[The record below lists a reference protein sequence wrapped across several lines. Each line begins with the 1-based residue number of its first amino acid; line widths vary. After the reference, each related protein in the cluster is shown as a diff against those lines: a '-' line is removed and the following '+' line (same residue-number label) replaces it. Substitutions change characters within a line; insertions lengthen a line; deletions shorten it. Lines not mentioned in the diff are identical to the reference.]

1 MEKRTQKRMGIL
13 IGILF
18 IYAACFL
25 AYTLQ
30 EEKQYKNIENDL
42 KRVSFTGVYES
53 NTDPMPKEYKEGTLI
68 DANENSKVTLKG
80 HFDQELKES
89 QGLLFRIPNI
99 RVKIYKDNKQ
109 IYSFGE
115 PETYPRF
122 SRSPGNT
129 WDIFR
134 SPGIKTSDQI
144 RIELENIYPNN
155 VKTVYHLFIDQILSG
170 DSGILFHAIFPK
182 VGLSVF
188 LGGGVFLLG
197 CLLLIILFFL
207 WVMKTPFSRKPLYFS
222 FFAMISGLW
231 FFFDFK
237 MISLIIP
244 YNVFNNI
251 LSMICLST
259 VMPLFGM
266 YIMEFLNSKTRIP
279 IILSIYVQIGFTFYY
294 LICQGRGVHDGY
306 DLLNPLLIIMGMSI
320 IIIYGC
326 LVFETVFNK
335 NTETKF
341 LLLVSSIL
349 LLCGFDVEHY
359 FTNFTPTY
367 TMTKISY
374 GVFMLIQFFYMLRC
388 LQININ
394 EIKNARKLEVELAQN
409 RIAIAISQI
418 QPHFLY
424 NSLTAIKQLCVID
437 PGRAE
442 QAVGDFAGFLRE
454 NLDSLSSSSL
464 ISFQKELNHIKNYL
478 ALEQLRFGCRLKVH
492 YDIDI
497 SDFHLP
503 SLAIQPLVENAVRY
517 GVTKKSEGGT
527 ITISTKNTRAGILI
541 KVADDGAG
549 FDMYHKKEDG
559 RSHIGIENVKNR
571 LKAQCNG
578 ELTLESQLGKGTVV
592 TILIKKNDGSS

>member
-1 MEKRTQKRMGIL
+1 MAKRAKRRMRIL

-25 AYTLQ
+25 IYTLQ
-30 EEKQYKNIENDL
+30 EESQYRHIEDNL

-53 NTDPMPKEYKEGTLI
+53 NTDPIPREYKSSTII
-68 DANENSKVTLKG
+68 DANENSEVRLIG

-89 QGLLFRIPNI
+89 QSLLFRIPNI
-99 RVKIYKDNKQ
+99 RVKIYKDDKQ

-115 PETYPRF
+115 PGTYPGF

-170 DSGILFHAIFPK
+170 DSGTLFHAIFPK

-188 LGGGVFLLG
+188 LGGGVFILG

-207 WVMKTPFSRKPLYFS
+207 WLMKTPFSRKPLYFS

-251 LSMICLST
+251 ISMICFST

-266 YIMEFLNSKTRIP
+266 YILEFLNGKTRIP
-279 IILSIYVQIGFTFYY
+279 IIASIYVQIGFTVYY
-294 LICQGRGVHDGY
+294 LICQGRGIYDGY
-306 DLLNPLLIIMGMSI
+306 DLLNPLLIIMGISI
-320 IIIYGC
+320 VIIYGC
-326 LVFETVFNK
+326 LVYETIHNK
-335 NTETKF
+335 NSETKF
-341 LLLVSSIL
+341 LLLVSSVL
-349 LLCGFDVEHY
+349 LLCGFDMENY
-359 FTNFTPTY
+359 FTTFTPTY
-367 TMTKISY
+367 TMTKIAY
-374 GVFMLIQFFYMLRC
+374 GLFMVIQFFYMLRC

-437 PGRAE
+437 PDRAE

-464 ISFQKELNHIKNYL
+464 ISFQKELNHIRNYL
-478 ALEQLRFGCRLKVH
+478 ALEQLRFGNRLKVH
-492 YDIDI
+492 YDIQVSNFD
-497 SDFHLP
+497 LP
-503 SLAIQPLVENAVRY
+503 SLSIQPMVENAVRY

-527 ITISTKNTRAGILI
+527 ITISTKETEAGILI
-541 KVADDGAG
+541 AIADDGAG

-559 RSHIGIENVKNR
+559 RSHIGIDNVKNR

-578 ELTLESQLGKGTVV
+578 ELTIESQLGRGTVV
-592 TILIKKNDGSS
+592 TILIQNK

>member
-1 MEKRTQKRMGIL
+1 LAKRAKRRMRIL

-25 AYTLQ
+25 IYTLQ
-30 EEKQYKNIENDL
+30 EESQYRHIEDNL

-53 NTDPMPKEYKEGTLI
+53 NTDPIPREYKSSTII
-68 DANENSKVTLKG
+68 DANENSEVRLIG

-89 QGLLFRIPNI
+89 QSLLFRIPNI
-99 RVKIYKDNKQ
+99 RVKIYKDDKQ

-115 PETYPRF
+115 PGTYPGF

-170 DSGILFHAIFPK
+170 DSGTLFHAIFPK

-188 LGGGVFLLG
+188 LGGGVFILG

-207 WVMKTPFSRKPLYFS
+207 WLMKTPFSRKPLYFS

-251 LSMICLST
+251 ISMICFST

-266 YIMEFLNSKTRIP
+266 YILEFLNGKTRIP
-279 IILSIYVQIGFTFYY
+279 IIASIYVQIGFTVYY
-294 LICQGRGVHDGY
+294 LICQGRGIYDGY
-306 DLLNPLLIIMGMSI
+306 DLLNPLLIIMGISI
-320 IIIYGC
+320 VIIYGC
-326 LVFETVFNK
+326 LVYETIHNK
-335 NTETKF
+335 NSETKF
-341 LLLVSSIL
+341 LLLVSSVL
-349 LLCGFDVEHY
+349 LLCGFDMENY
-359 FTNFTPTY
+359 FTTFTPTY
-367 TMTKISY
+367 TMTKIAY
-374 GVFMLIQFFYMLRC
+374 GLFMVIQFFYMLRC

-437 PGRAE
+437 PDRAE

-464 ISFQKELNHIKNYL
+464 ISFQKELNHIRNYL
-478 ALEQLRFGCRLKVH
+478 ALEQLRFGNRLKVH
-492 YDIDI
+492 YDIQVSNFD
-497 SDFHLP
+497 LP
-503 SLAIQPLVENAVRY
+503 SLSIQPMVENAVRY

-527 ITISTKNTRAGILI
+527 ITISTKETEAGILI
-541 KVADDGAG
+541 AIADDGAG

-559 RSHIGIENVKNR
+559 RSHIGIDNVKNR

-578 ELTLESQLGKGTVV
+578 ELTIESQLGRGTVV
-592 TILIKKNDGSS
+592 TILIQNK

>member
-1 MEKRTQKRMGIL
+1 MAIRTKRRMRIL
-13 IGILF
+13 IGVLF

-25 AYTLQ
+25 IYTLQ
-30 EEKQYKNIENDL
+30 EESQYRHIEDNL

-53 NTDPMPKEYKEGTLI
+53 NTDPIPKEYKSSTII
-68 DANENSKVTLKG
+68 DANENSEVRLIG

-89 QGLLFRIPNI
+89 QSLLFRIPNI
-99 RVKIYKDNKQ
+99 RVKIYKDEKQ

-115 PETYPRF
+115 PGTYPGF

-170 DSGILFHAIFPK
+170 DSGTLFHAIFPK

-188 LGGGVFLLG
+188 LGGGVFILG

-207 WVMKTPFSRKPLYFS
+207 WLMKTPFSRKPLYFS

-244 YNVFNNI
+244 YNVFNNVI
-251 LSMICLST
+251 SMICLST

-266 YIMEFLNSKTRIP
+266 YILEFLNGKTRIP
-279 IILSIYVQIGFTFYY
+279 IIASIYVQIGFTVYY
-294 LICQGRGVHDGY
+294 LICQGRGIYDGY
-306 DLLNPLLIIMGMSI
+306 DLLNPLLIIMGISI
-320 IIIYGC
+320 VIIYGC
-326 LVFETVFNK
+326 LVYETIHNK
-335 NTETKF
+335 NSETKF
-341 LLLVSSIL
+341 LLLVSSVL
-349 LLCGFDVEHY
+349 LLCGFDMENY
-359 FTNFTPTY
+359 FTTFTPTY
-367 TMTKISY
+367 TMTKIAY
-374 GVFMLIQFFYMLRC
+374 GLFMVIQFFYMLRC

-437 PGRAE
+437 PDRAE

-464 ISFQKELNHIKNYL
+464 ISFQKELNHIRNYL
-478 ALEQLRFGCRLKVH
+478 ALEQLRFGNRLKVH
-492 YDIDI
+492 YDIQVSNFD
-497 SDFHLP
+497 LP
-503 SLAIQPLVENAVRY
+503 SLSIQPMVENAVRY

-527 ITISTKNTRAGILI
+527 ITISTKETEAGILI
-541 KVADDGAG
+541 TIADDGAG

-559 RSHIGIENVKNR
+559 RSHIGIDNVKNR

-578 ELTLESQLGKGTVV
+578 ELTIESQLGKGTVV
-592 TILIKKNDGSS
+592 TILIQNK

>member
-1 MEKRTQKRMGIL
+1 MAKRAKRRMRIL

-25 AYTLQ
+25 IYTLQ
-30 EEKQYKNIENDL
+30 EESQYRHIEDNL

-53 NTDPMPKEYKEGTLI
+53 NTDPIPREYKSSTII
-68 DANENSKVTLKG
+68 DANENSEVRLIG

-89 QGLLFRIPNI
+89 QSLLFRIPNI
-99 RVKIYKDNKQ
+99 RVKIYKDDKQ

-115 PETYPRF
+115 PGTYPGF

-170 DSGILFHAIFPK
+170 DSGTLFHAIFPK

-188 LGGGVFLLG
+188 LGGGVFILG

-207 WVMKTPFSRKPLYFS
+207 WLMKTPFSRKPLYFS

-251 LSMICLST
+251 ISMICFST

-266 YIMEFLNSKTRIP
+266 YILEFLNGKTRIP
-279 IILSIYVQIGFTFYY
+279 IIASIYVQIGFTVYY
-294 LICQGRGVHDGY
+294 LICQGRGIYDGY
-306 DLLNPLLIIMGMSI
+306 DLLNPLLIIMGISI
-320 IIIYGC
+320 VIIYGC
-326 LVFETVFNK
+326 LVYETIHNK
-335 NTETKF
+335 NSETKF
-341 LLLVSSIL
+341 LLLVSSVL
-349 LLCGFDVEHY
+349 LLCGFDMENY
-359 FTNFTPTY
+359 FTTFTPTY
-367 TMTKISY
+367 TMTKIAY
-374 GVFMLIQFFYMLRC
+374 GLFMVIQFFYMLRC

-437 PGRAE
+437 PDRAE

-464 ISFQKELNHIKNYL
+464 ISFQKELNHIRNYL
-478 ALEQLRFGCRLKVH
+478 ALEQLRFGNRLKVH
-492 YDIDI
+492 YDIQVSNFD
-497 SDFHLP
+497 LP
-503 SLAIQPLVENAVRY
+503 SLSIQPMVENAVRY

-527 ITISTKNTRAGILI
+527 ITISTKETEAGILI
-541 KVADDGAG
+541 TIADDGAG

-559 RSHIGIENVKNR
+559 RSHIGIDNVKNR

-578 ELTLESQLGKGTVV
+578 ELTIESQLGRGTVV
-592 TILIKKNDGSS
+592 TILIQNK

>member
-1 MEKRTQKRMGIL
+1 MAKRAKRRMRIL

-25 AYTLQ
+25 IYTLQ
-30 EEKQYKNIENDL
+30 EESQYRHIEDNL

-53 NTDPMPKEYKEGTLI
+53 NTDPIPREYKSSTII
-68 DANENSKVTLKG
+68 DANENSEVRLIG

-89 QGLLFRIPNI
+89 QSLLFRIPNI
-99 RVKIYKDNKQ
+99 RVKIYKDDKQ

-115 PETYPRF
+115 PGTYPGF

-170 DSGILFHAIFPK
+170 DSGTLFHAIFPK

-188 LGGGVFLLG
+188 LGGGVFILG

-207 WVMKTPFSRKPLYFS
+207 WLMKTPFSRKPLYFS

-251 LSMICLST
+251 ISMICFST

-266 YIMEFLNSKTRIP
+266 YILEFLNGKTRIP
-279 IILSIYVQIGFTFYY
+279 IIASIYVQIGFTVYY
-294 LICQGRGVHDGY
+294 LICQGRGIYDGY
-306 DLLNPLLIIMGMSI
+306 DLLNPLLIIMGISI
-320 IIIYGC
+320 VIIYGC
-326 LVFETVFNK
+326 LVYETIHNK
-335 NTETKF
+335 NSETKF
-341 LLLVSSIL
+341 LLLVSSVL
-349 LLCGFDVEHY
+349 LLCGFDMENY
-359 FTNFTPTY
+359 FTTFTPTY
-367 TMTKISY
+367 TMTKIAY
-374 GVFMLIQFFYMLRC
+374 GLFMVIQFFYMLRC

-437 PGRAE
+437 PDRAE

-464 ISFQKELNHIKNYL
+464 ISFQKELNHIRNYL
-478 ALEQLRFGCRLKVH
+478 ALEQLRFGNRLKVH
-492 YDIDI
+492 YDIQV
-497 SDFHLP
+497 SDFDLP
-503 SLAIQPLVENAVRY
+503 SLSIQPMVENAVRY

-527 ITISTKNTRAGILI
+527 ITISTKETEAGILI
-541 KVADDGAG
+541 AIADDGAG

-559 RSHIGIENVKNR
+559 RSHIGIDNVKNR

-578 ELTLESQLGKGTVV
+578 ELTIESQLGKGTVV
-592 TILIKKNDGSS
+592 TILIQNK

>member
-1 MEKRTQKRMGIL
+1 MAIRTKRRMRIL
-13 IGILF
+13 IGFLF

-25 AYTLQ
+25 IYTLQ
-30 EEKQYKNIENDL
+30 EESQYRHIEDNL

-53 NTDPMPKEYKEGTLI
+53 NTDPIPKEYKSSTII
-68 DANENSKVTLKG
+68 DANENSEVKLIG

-89 QGLLFRIPNI
+89 QSLLFRIPNI
-99 RVKIYKDNKQ
+99 RVKIYKDEKQ

-115 PETYPRF
+115 PGTYPGF

-170 DSGILFHAIFPK
+170 DSGTLFHAIFPK

-188 LGGGVFLLG
+188 LGGGVFILG

-207 WVMKTPFSRKPLYFS
+207 WLMKTPFSRKPLYFS

-244 YNVFNNI
+244 YNVFNNVI
-251 LSMICLST
+251 SMICLST

-266 YIMEFLNSKTRIP
+266 YILEFLNGKTRIP
-279 IILSIYVQIGFTFYY
+279 IIASIYVQIGFTVYY
-294 LICQGRGVHDGY
+294 LICQGRGIYDGY
-306 DLLNPLLIIMGMSI
+306 DLLNPLLIIMGISI
-320 IIIYGC
+320 VIIYGC
-326 LVFETVFNK
+326 LVYETIHNK
-335 NTETKF
+335 NSETKF
-341 LLLVSSIL
+341 LLLVSSVL
-349 LLCGFDVEHY
+349 LLCGFDMENY
-359 FTNFTPTY
+359 FTTFTPTY
-367 TMTKISY
+367 TMTKIAY
-374 GVFMLIQFFYMLRC
+374 GLFMVIQFFYMLRC

-437 PGRAE
+437 PDRAE

-464 ISFQKELNHIKNYL
+464 ISFQKELNHIRNYL
-478 ALEQLRFGCRLKVH
+478 ALEQLRFGNRLKVH
-492 YDIDI
+492 YDIQVSNFD
-497 SDFHLP
+497 LP
-503 SLAIQPLVENAVRY
+503 SLSIQPMVENAVRY

-527 ITISTKNTRAGILI
+527 ITISTKETEGGILI
-541 KVADDGAG
+541 TIADDGAG

-559 RSHIGIENVKNR
+559 RSHIGIDNVKNR

-578 ELTLESQLGKGTVV
+578 VLTIESQLGKGTVV
-592 TILIKKNDGSS
+592 TILIQNK